1 MAPAMLLGSEIQPE
15 AKGNSND
22 NAYAMNHS
30 VISAVTC
37 TVLPYFLQG
46 PTSFSDLHSS

>member
-22 NAYAMNHS
+22 NAYAINHF

-37 TVLPYFLQG
+37 TVLPHVLRG
-46 PTSFSDLHSS
+46 PKSVSDLHSL